1 MGWCENI
8 GKEKKLF
15 VFLLFGF
22 FSSHSTF
29 LTVATSEIWLFM
41 AWNCTTAETSKLTEE
56 GNGGSAPA
64 KNTTSPAS
72 WQEDSAIPVQLVF
85 PSPTTLYIFRRS
97 QEVYI
102 QKVCFPAM
110 NCTPWTPPQWY
121 GKLCIGKNGRIRA
134 GWPPGENVIPKV
146 TSALT
151 PHRKKEQDLL
161 ALRECLFYMC
171 LLSATQSIISWRQ
184 RPQNTAD
191 NRTQTTVNRY
201 MPDLVELQASAVD
214 ISLDYEFVSTSLE

>member
-56 GNGGSAPA
+56 GNGGSVPA

-85 PSPTTLYIFRRS
+85 PSPATLYIFRRS

-102 QKVCFPAM
+102 QKFVSLQ
-110 NCTPWTPPQWY
+110 WTVPHGHHHNDMVSYALARMGESGQGGLLVKMWFQ
-121 GKLCIGKNGRIRA
+121 KL
-134 GWPPGENVIPKV
+134 
-146 TSALT
+146 
-151 PHRKKEQDLL
+151 H
-161 ALRECLFYMC
+161 
-171 LLSATQSIISWRQ
+171 LLSLLTEKKNRIYWLWGNVSSTCVFSQPHKASSYEGNGPKTLQIIEHKPLLTGTCQ
-184 RPQNTAD
+184 
-191 NRTQTTVNRY
+191 
-201 MPDLVELQASAVD
+201 
-214 ISLDYEFVSTSLE
+214 I